1 MPDFTPVFPQS
12 SCNELSSFFSSI
24 KRHSLLL
31 DVIEDLLNGIL
42 LLTEQGHLIYLNHYA
57 QQIIRKLNPADSIEM
72 VLPKEIWHIC
82 QALIQSRNL
91 FPNQRWLME
100 SEVLVDTDIVL
111 HIRAQWINL
120 HEIENPCL
128 LLVLKDHKY
137 LMRNVIFE
145 ETQKYGLTARE
156 REIWWL
162 YRANHSYKDIAN
174 ELGITLHTV
183 KKHIKSIRA
192 KQKTVLNIDEETD
205 L

>member
-1 MPDFTPVFPQS
+1 MKNSVSASDLPPVVAQS
-12 SCNELSSFFSSI
+12 SCNEPSSFLSSL
-24 KRHSLLL
+24 KQPSLLL

-57 QQIIRKLNPADSIEM
+57 QQIIRKLNPAESVEI
-72 VLPKEIWHIC
+72 VLPKEIWHVC
-82 QALIQSRNL
+82 QSLIQSRTL

-100 SEVLVDTDIVL
+100 SEVLVDADIVL
-111 HIRAQWINL
+111 HIRVQWINL
-120 HEIENPCL
+120 QEIDRPCL
-128 LLVLKDHKY
+128 LLVLKDHQY
-137 LMRNVIFE
+137 LMRNVILE

-156 REIWWL
+156 REIWGL

-192 KQKTVLNIDEETD
+192 KQKKFLI
-205 L
+205 